1 MSIIFIIVLFIW
13 IIVLT
18 KRVGAL
24 EQKEFLARQAQGQAV
39 AQAQTQASAQAQASA
54 SALHGEIPSATPQA
68 SVATDASL
76 ATAASASMP
85 ASAPVVHEKEDTEFV
100 WAKYLARAGVAAIL
114 LGVAF
119 FLKLAIDYGW
129 IGVMGRVAI
138 GVIVGLIGIVL
149 GQVLRSKYKGYSD
162 VLIGGGLAVLYM
174 TIFFA
179 HHYYHLIGSA
189 AALGLMVGITAL
201 AVIMSVVDK
210 AETLARIGIIGG
222 FLAPLLISIN
232 HTGLFDLFTYALILD
247 IGVLI
252 TAFSRRWHK
261 LNFIAFV
268 GTFILYAVGLA
279 QSFTPA
285 IRVPVL
291 LYTTL
296 FFFLFLAVSVM
307 HHFIRKEKTNS
318 LDVVFLTLNAIWY
331 GLAVYGLMQPVAA
344 DFLGFHMLGIAVIY
358 AITALVS
365 FMVDRSDRVLN
376 QYLTGLCVVFLTA
389 AIPMQFDGAWI
400 TIMWFL
406 EAVILFA
413 IDYSLKGKNLYSLGG
428 VVFGLGLFRYFI
440 IDKFERLDIPT
451 FMAVFNSRF
460 FMLLAIIVIALVL
473 GYIVKKASNTL
484 PVSAE
489 EGTTDKDLVTLKHVG
504 TFFFIVAN
512 LLSIYLLTSEITHY
526 YGKEKYLVEKEYSAK
541 IITNNNYRGE
551 EYAYEENSAVY
562 ETQSKALD
570 SLDNSRNVA
579 ISIAWAIY
587 ATALLVFGFM
597 HKSRGFR
604 IAGLAFIFIT
614 LLKVFIDIW
623 NFGGIYRVIGS
634 IVVGVIALIGSFLY
648 AKYKDRIKG
657 ALVAGLIAFAVMG
670 GGFALAAT
678 PVHQAS
684 ANAPTVQVP
693 EGIQTSKYVAPI
705 NTNNVTGPVML
716 DIPTAALSKT
726 NINDIRIFDADRDAV
741 PYVALDGNMTTGSES
756 ISAAVT
762 NSVTQGNISSAILDI
777 GRTGVIHDSVTLD
790 VTGQSSF
797 VRTVRVYGSDAYLPL
812 NGTGWKT
819 ITTDGYIYS
828 YSDSRAGLSTK
839 NTTVTYP
846 KNSFRYLKIEIVGD
860 VAKAVMPNYSYPAVN
875 ILGAIVMSVPT
886 AYSVHDMRSVTI
898 APQHVSV
905 LENAREKSTEITID
919 LGQQGIYT
927 HQVELSLGNPQYE
940 DPQFIRRAVVQHM
953 NTADGNILG
962 GNWVNVGEANIF
974 ELDQPLFSGANLVI
988 PYQEV
993 QSRFIR
999 VIVFNKDDKAI
1010 PFSKDASDIKIK
1022 SKVRSILFDAK
1033 AGENYSMYFGNPAAA
1048 KPQYDFASIKAYS
1061 DISPAAAS
1069 LGIVAENTNY
1079 IAPPEAQVPWSERNR
1094 MVLNV
1099 ALVILVLVVGGVV
1112 YMYVRKI
1119 RTGQSQ
1125 PQSGTEGG
1133 GGDGL

>member
-1 MSIIFIIVLFIW
+1 MSILFIIVLFIW

-24 EQKEFLARQAQGQAV
+24 EQKEFLARQAAQNQPQAQPAQTV
-39 AQAQTQASAQAQASA
+39 AQYGDMPAAA
-54 SALHGEIPSATPQA
+54 PQA
-68 SVATDASL
+68 PAAPNMAPAAPSP
-76 ATAASASMP
+76 AASAV
-85 ASAPVVHEKEDTEFV
+85 AHEKEDSEFV
-100 WAKYLARAGVAAIL
+100 WAKWLAKAGVAAIL

-138 GVIVGLIGIVL
+138 GIIVGLIGIVL

-162 VLIGGGLAVLYM
+162 VLIGGGLAVLYV

-179 HHYYHLIGSA
+179 HHYYHLIGSP

-210 AETLARIGIIGG
+210 AETLARMGIIGG

-232 HTGLFDLFTYALILD
+232 HAGLFDLFTYALILD

-252 TAFSRRWHK
+252 IAFSKRWHK
-261 LNFIAFV
+261 LNFIAFL
-268 GTFILYAVGLA
+268 GTFILYSVGLA
-279 QSFTPA
+279 QSFSPA

-291 LYTTL
+291 LFTTL
-296 FFFLFLAVSVM
+296 FFFVFLAVSVM
-307 HHFIRKEKTNS
+307 HHFVRKEKSNA

-331 GLAVYGLMQPVAA
+331 GTAVWGLMSPVAA
-344 DFLGFHMLGIAVIY
+344 DFLGFYMLGIAIIY

-365 FMVDRSDRVLN
+365 FMVDKGDRMLN

-406 EAVILFA
+406 EAIVLFA
-413 IDYSLKGKNLYSLGG
+413 IDYSLKGKNLYSLGTA
-428 VVFGLGLFRYFI
+428 VFGLGLFRYFA
-440 IDKFERLDIPT
+440 IDKFEHFSVSTYTTIL
-451 FMAVFNSRF
+451 NSRF
-460 FMLLAIIVIALVL
+460 FMLLAIIAIALVL
-473 GYIVKKASNTL
+473 GYIVKKGSKTL
-484 PVSAE
+484 PISAE
-489 EGTTDKDLVTLKHVG
+489 DGTTERDLKTLKSVG
-504 TFFFIVAN
+504 TFFFVIAN
-512 LLSIYLLTSEITHY
+512 LLSIYLMTTEIVRHY
-526 YGKEKYLVEKEYSAK
+526 DKEKYIVNREYDAK
-541 IITNNNYRGE
+541 VNMNNNYKGE
-551 EYAYEENSAVY
+551 DEAYADNQAVWN
-562 ETQSKALD
+562 TRAKAVD

-634 IVVGVIALIGSFLY
+634 IAVGVIALLGSFLY

-657 ALVAGLIAFAVMG
+657 VLAASLVALAVMG
-670 GGFALAAT
+670 GGLAIAAA

-684 ANAPTVQVP
+684 ADAPMLQVP
-693 EGIQTSKYVAPI
+693 EGIQASKYVAPI
-705 NTNNVTGPVML
+705 DTRNVTGPVIL
-716 DIPTAALSKT
+716 DIPASALSKT
-726 NINDIRIFDADRDAV
+726 NIDDIRIFNIADKSIV

-762 NSVTQGNISSAILDI
+762 NSVKQGNVSSAILDI
-777 GRTGVIHDSVTLD
+777 GRTGIIHDSVTLD
-790 VTGQSSF
+790 VSGQPSF
-797 VRTVRVYGSDAYLPL
+797 VRTVRIYGSDTYIPSDSA
-812 NGTGWKT
+812 GWKT

-828 YSDSRAGLSTK
+828 YADSRAGLSAK

-860 VAKAVMPNYSYPAVN
+860 VAKAVAPNYTYPALN
-875 ILGAIVMSVPT
+875 ILGAIVMSVPA
-886 AYSVHDMRSVTI
+886 AYSVHDMRSMTI
-898 APQHVSV
+898 SPQHVSV
-905 LENAREKSTEITID
+905 LENTEEKSTEITID

-940 DPQFIRRAVVQHM
+940 DLQFIRRAVVQYM
-953 NTADGNILG
+953 NSADGSING
-962 GNWVNVGEANIF
+962 TNWVNVGEANIF

-993 QSRFIR
+993 KSRFIR
-999 VIVFNKDDKAI
+999 VIVFNKDDK
-1010 PFSKDASDIKIK
+1010 PVSFSKNASDIRLQSRI
-1022 SKVRSILFDAK
+1022 RSVLFDAK
-1033 AGENYSMYFGNPAAA
+1033 AGNAYSMYFGNAEAMR
-1048 KPQYDFASIKAYS
+1048 PQYDFASIRAYS
-1061 DISPAAAS
+1061 DASPSTAT
-1069 LGIVAENTNY
+1069 LGAVAENPNY
-1079 IAPPEAQVPWSERNR
+1079 VAPKAAEIPWSERNR
-1094 MVLNV
+1094 TVLNI

-1119 RTGQSQ
+1119 RSGQSQ
-1125 PQSGTEGG
+1125 PQSGIGEGNS
-1133 GGDGL
+1133 DGL